1 MILENEKKIIKYFI
15 RENIDSQSIK
25 PWKTDNL

>member
-1 MILENEKKIIKYFI
+1 MILVNEKKIIKYFI

-25 PWKTDNL
+25 PLKTDNL